1 MFLREACISALM
13 SLSTIEYG
21 IMSAAINFPIEREIL
36 NAWGELIDIL
46 TFTHFEVASVNV
58 ELTFFE
64 LLYSNRCTGVIAMPH
79 EFFNIKLKG
88 FSTCHCY

>member
-13 SLSTIEYG
+13 SLSTMEYG

-46 TFTHFEVASVNV
+46 TFNASRICEWGTDLFRAARIYGHV
-58 ELTFFE
+58 
-64 LLYSNRCTGVIAMPH
+64 MP
-79 EFFNIKLKG
+79 F
-88 FSTCHCY
+88 